1 VYVPNPYERTATPVT
16 AGGTGVSPFDPSAVE
31 SAREVVVIDSRID
44 RYADFVAAANAGQI
58 GLHFCSDAQSAIKLS
73 RRFRADVWLVS
84 SELPDMELFEFLP
97 LLAEQI
103 EQGAVGERWWSQ
115 ARRGLV
121 GRGQAISL
129 ASAGGGLHPGLF
141 VVAEEYRIDD
151 EQRALAAGVA
161 GYLTQPVTLG
171 IVQSLRCG
179 LPATEDVLTAV

>member
-1 VYVPNPYERTATPVT
+1 MYVPNPYERTVTPVT
-16 AGGTGVSPFDPSAVE
+16 AGGTGVFPFDPSALE
-31 SAREVVVIDSRID
+31 SAREVVVVDSRID

-84 SELPDMELFEFLP
+84 SELPDMELFELLP

-103 EQGAVGERWWSQ
+103 EQRAVGERRWRE
-115 ARRGLV
+115 ARRGFV
-121 GRGQAISL
+121 GLGQPRSL
-129 ASAGGGLHPGLF
+129 ASSGGGLHPGLF

-161 GYLTQPVTLG
+161 GYLTQPVTVG

-179 LPATEDVLTAV
+179 VPSVEDVVATA